1 MCPGISA
8 VQKSRMQS
16 LRSMSRGLRGCL
28 RSGAPHVEGPRDKLA
43 CPKGISSLATVS
55 EFERTIVLMHM
66 KRFATVAF
74 FLIASWLL
82 TLPAEEVVKHFAEE
96 SPLRGAIP
104 YLLAPGVICL
114 YSSTVQLL
122 IVVLFGVMAVIIADI
137 AKLIIRSAWAWLVIL
152 LFQGGLVLDVL
163 RAYGGEWWTYFA
175 MLVWDHAGTCT
186 SRRGA
191 SATYF
196 RRPMAVD
203 RGDGERG
210 RDHFASANRASRTA
224 QDWHPSRRLTRRRSR
239 RGPDSVRR
247 PSRLFQRYL
256 SGVTPSAPRT
266 SNAGRRRAA
275 LP

>member
-1 MCPGISA
+1 
-8 VQKSRMQS
+8 
-16 LRSMSRGLRGCL
+16 MSRGLRGCL

-82 TLPAEEVVKHFAEE
+82 TLPTGEVVKHFAEE

-152 LFQGGLVLDVL
+152 LFQGVLVLDVL

-175 MLVWDHAGTCT
+175 MLVGITPAPAPPGGVPQPPISAVRWPWIAAT
-186 SRRGA
+186 A
-191 SATYF
+191 SAVAIILLLLIA
-196 RRPMAVD
+196 RAEQRKIGIRP
-203 RGDGERG
+203 
-210 RDHFASANRASRTA
+210 
-224 QDWHPSRRLTRRRSR
+224 
-239 RGPDSVRR
+239 
-247 PSRLFQRYL
+247 
-256 SGVTPSAPRT
+256 
-266 SNAGRRRAA
+266 AA
-275 LP
+275 